1 MADPLLLLAY
11 GAARFFEKG
20 RREDA
25 ADAQALATQQKA
37 QQEEQAANVVHE
49 WGYTADD
56 TDKTFLTKRQP
67 GAVGHGKGWTT
78 TRRRIGG
85 KNKDI
90 KEVSPNTEQSQ
101 KLYQDETGTIDFMS
115 AFEDK
120 RSVFGTMPN
129 LTHVGFG
136 FRNKDGK
143 LEPNYFPDHLAKKA
157 KPSKEKNVFLF
168 RGVDTDDNTVYG
180 ATKAN
185 VEAKAKPGSVSQV
198 SLSPTQIRSVA
209 PDIDV
214 AALPTA
220 KVDPVTVSTPKGEGK
235 RLRYVVTN
243 PNSGERLYF
252 KTFNDAIKA
261 GHLKK
266 DIKSQEVEGPQ
277 DAPVVVGGIKIIGKE
292 DTTKVTMMV
301 DAVKK
306 GFESE
311 GSNPITLEEYNS
323 NPGVYTPTGQAYE
336 LNPDTDARVSKPGA
350 ILSISDAKNAIKSS
364 QAFYRSPKYTNALN
378 KEERFEVPLDTQ
390 TSGKPATQLRLMT
403 QWINSGTLPRKEGK
417 VDWQQ
422 AGYDEAGLNDLV
434 KYLGVTMK
442 QETQLRTST
451 GERITPA
458 RVVRN
463 TEAYVKANYPDLYEN
478 IPFLKDELRMQ
489 LLLEKRKAHN
499 YNKVLHER
507 SLVGT
512 VQNTLTANV
521 PVTLPP
527 EISNGQPGDAG
538 VPVMV
543 PFPVPFNAKFN
554 KDVQLVLQTVAPNA
568 TVELNVETGDFEFKG
583 GSDSDYES
591 AVNVVKDLV
600 VYEYEADGTTP
611 KKGPNGQVIIS
622 EKQPNLEFVNY
633 LRTSTEV
640 DGTPYYATWRKLVG
654 GEGGSDNEQ
663 VNASVKRR
671 FSETHGGDFD
681 KGTAIIKAFMPSNL
695 GTESDAFL
703 YAQITGK
710 SVDALDK
717 EREGRIQQ
725 ADSAAMTVTTFNQM
739 EQTFFT
745 DDGKFI
751 DMNTFMGNLYV
762 GLDGAMY
769 MFRQLPF
776 VDRLLQTGGLKQL
789 NDSQAFDIAKNQLIG
804 QDSNGRRYF
813 NSILDNATDERI
825 EELAKAEG
833 MNVVAYRERELKA
846 RQENMA
852 SLDRPPSDGGI
863 QGIDSKNEVIK
874 NLALRNFY
882 RYMVAYQMAAAI
894 QGGTGGRTVSDQ
906 DVQNILKALK
916 LNAPMGKASTELT
929 IIRAARKLLVGIEK
943 HSRAVGNG
951 GENAYAALTF
961 QALSIG
967 TTPGK
972 LTSSMIASKLAV
984 AGPAGTDNN
993 SENSTQMSDQEKLD
1007 KINQAQGKFADTYNT
1022 LEDAV
1027 KALGKNTVAVLL
1039 SN

>member
-11 GAARFFEKG
+11 GAAKFFEKG

-25 ADAQALATQQKA
+25 AEAQALAKQQEA

-49 WGYTADD
+49 WGYAADD
-56 TDKTFLTKRQP
+56 TDKAFLTKRQP

-85 KNKDI
+85 KDKDI
-90 KEVSPNTEQSQ
+90 KDVSPNTEQSQ
-101 KLYQDETGTIDFMS
+101 KLYQDENGKIDFLS
-115 AFEDK
+115 AFEDQQ
-120 RSVFGTMPN
+120 SVFGIMPN
-129 LTHVGFG
+129 LKDVGFG
-136 FRNKDGK
+136 RINKDGK
-143 LEPNYFPDHLAKKA
+143 MESTFYPEHLMKKA
-157 KPSKEKNVFLF
+157 EPPKEDNRFLF
-168 RGVDTDDNTVYG
+168 RATDENNNTIYSPTRAGLEDT
-180 ATKAN
+180 
-185 VEAKAKPGSVSQV
+185 AKPGSVSQV
-198 SLSPTQIRSVA
+198 SLTPTQIKSVA

-220 KVDPVTVSTPKGEGK
+220 KVDPVAAPAASKRMQTVGLLPDGTKVYGRDAKEVRAKGAVK
-235 RLRYVVTN
+235 V
-243 PNSGERLYF
+243 GEAQF
-252 KTFNDAIKA
+252 
-261 GHLKK
+261 
-266 DIKSQEVEGPQ
+266 EGPKQ
-277 DAPVVVGGIKIIGKE
+277 VGTIKFFDLDKDGDK
-292 DTTKVTMMV
+292 TKVTMMIDV
-301 DAVKK
+301 QEK
-306 GFESE
+306 GDK
-311 GSNPITLEEYNS
+311 NAPIQSIPYSQFRNT
-323 NPGVYTPTGQAYE
+323 PDKYTPTGQPYE
-336 LNPDTDARVSKPGA
+336 LNPEDNKRQYQSGA
-350 ILSISDAKNAIKSS
+350 LLSISDARNAIKSS
-364 QAFYRSPKYTNALN
+364 QSFYRSPEYTNALG
-378 KEERFEVPLDTQ
+378 ETERFEVPLDTQ
-390 TSGKPATQLRLMT
+390 TSGKPANQLALMT
-403 QWINSGTLPRKEGK
+403 QWINSGTLPRKNGTI
-417 VDWQQ
+417 DWQQ
-422 AGYDEAGLNDLV
+422 AGYDEAGLKNLV
-434 KYLGVTMK
+434 GYLGTAMR
-442 QETQLRTST
+442 QETELRTAV
-451 GERITPA
+451 GDRIIPA

-463 TEAYVKANYPDLYEN
+463 TEAYVKAKYPALYDSV
-478 IPFLKDELRMQ
+478 PFLKDELRMQ
-489 LLLEKRKAHN
+489 LFLEKRKAHN
-499 YNKVLHER
+499 FNKVLHER
-507 SLVGT
+507 SPVGT
-512 VQNTLTANV
+512 VQNTITANV

-527 EISNGQPGDAG
+527 EITNAQSGDMG
-538 VPVMV
+538 LPVMV
-543 PFPVPFNAKFN
+543 PFPVPFNSKFN
-554 KDVQLVLQTVAPNA
+554 KDVQLILQTVAPNA
-568 TVELNVETGDFEFKG
+568 TVELNSETGDFEFKG
-583 GSDSDYES
+583 GSDSDYET

-600 VYEYEADGTTP
+600 VYEYEADGVTP
-611 KKGPNGQVIIS
+611 KKGPNGQVIVS
-622 EKQPNLEFVNY
+622 EKQPPLEFVNY

-663 VNASVKRR
+663 VVASIKRR

-725 ADSAAMTVTTFNQM
+725 ADSAAMTVNTFDQM

-789 NDSQAFDIAKNQLIG
+789 DDSQAFGIAKNQLIG

-813 NSILDNATDERI
+813 NSVLDNATDERI
-825 EELAKAEG
+825 EELAKAAG
-833 MNVVAYRERELKA
+833 MDVTTYREKELKA

-852 SLDRPPSDGGI
+852 ALDKPPSDGGI

-984 AGPAGTDNN
+984 AGPTGTDNN

-1007 KINQAQGKFADTYNT
+1007 KINQAQGKFADTYDT
-1022 LEDAV
+1022 LDAAV
-1027 KALGKNTVAVLL
+1027 KALGKNGVELLL

>member
-1 MADPLLLLAY
+1 
-11 GAARFFEKG
+11 
-20 RREDA
+20 
-25 ADAQALATQQKA
+25 
-37 QQEEQAANVVHE
+37 
-49 WGYTADD
+49 
-56 TDKTFLTKRQP
+56 
-67 GAVGHGKGWTT
+67 
-78 TRRRIGG
+78 
-85 KNKDI
+85 
-90 KEVSPNTEQSQ
+90 
-101 KLYQDETGTIDFMS
+101 
-115 AFEDK
+115 
-120 RSVFGTMPN
+120 
-129 LTHVGFG
+129 
-136 FRNKDGK
+136 
-143 LEPNYFPDHLAKKA
+143 
-157 KPSKEKNVFLF
+157 
-168 RGVDTDDNTVYG
+168 
-180 ATKAN
+180 
-185 VEAKAKPGSVSQV
+185 
-198 SLSPTQIRSVA
+198 
-209 PDIDV
+209 
-214 AALPTA
+214 
-220 KVDPVTVSTPKGEGK
+220 
-235 RLRYVVTN
+235 
-243 PNSGERLYF
+243 
-252 KTFNDAIKA
+252 
-261 GHLKK
+261 
-266 DIKSQEVEGPQ
+266 
-277 DAPVVVGGIKIIGKE
+277 
-292 DTTKVTMMV
+292 MMV

-311 GSNPITLEEYNS
+311 GSTPITLEEYNS
-323 NPGVYTPTGQAYE
+323 NPSMYTPTGQAYE
-336 LNPDTDARVSKPGA
+336 LNPDTNTRVSKPGA
-350 ILSISDAKNAIKSS
+350 ILSISDAKNAINSS

-378 KEERFEVPLDTQ
+378 KEERFEVPLNTQ

-434 KYLGVTMK
+434 KYLGLTMK

-512 VQNTLTANV
+512 FQNTLTANV

-663 VNASVKRR
+663 VVASIKRR
-671 FSETHGGDFD
+671 FTETHGGDFD

-703 YAQITGK
+703 YAELTGK
-710 SVDALDK
+710 SIDALDK

-725 ADSAAMTVTTFNQM
+725 ADSAAMTTDTFNLM

-745 DDGKFI
+745 EDGKFI
-751 DMNTFMGNLYV
+751 DMNTFMGNIYV
-762 GLDGAMY
+762 GIDGAMY
-769 MFRQLPF
+769 MLRQNLPF
-776 VDRLLQTGGLKQL
+776 VDNLLTNGGFKSV
-789 NDSQAFDIAKNQLIG
+789 DASETFRVAKNQLIG
-804 QDSNGRRYF
+804 QDSNGRPYF
-813 NSILDNATDERI
+813 NNVLNNVTDERL
-825 EELAKAEG
+825 EELAKAKG
-833 MNVVAYRERELKA
+833 VDVATYRLNEQKA
-846 RQENMA
+846 REQNLEQLNKPA
-852 SLDRPPSDGGI
+852 SDGGI
-863 QGIDSKNEVIK
+863 QGIDSNVDTIR

-916 LNAPMGKASTELT
+916 LNSPLGKADTELT
-929 IIRAARKLLVGIEK
+929 VLRAARDLMVKIEK

-951 GENAYAALTF
+951 GEDAYAALTF
-961 QALSIG
+961 QKLSLG
-967 TTPGK
+967 VTPGNF
-972 LTSSMIASKLAV
+972 TSMSIASRLAV
-984 AGPAGTDNN
+984 AGPANTETDTAQPT
-993 SENSTQMSDQEKLD
+993 EELTDTQKLELINKRQGPYKEPFGSLQEALK
-1007 KINQAQGKFADTYNT
+1007 
-1022 LEDAV
+1022 E
-1027 KALGKNTVAVLL
+1027 LGKGSFDYALRPVEN
-1039 SN
+1039 